1 VCVLFRSTIASHVHS
16 LKNEKIR
23 RERGPSVSAVD
34 FHFPWQHS
42 LFDPSV
48 AFQIFSTDGSA
59 IARETRSCS
68 DY

>member
-1 VCVLFRSTIASHVHS
+1 
-16 LKNEKIR
+16 
-23 RERGPSVSAVD
+23 VD

-59 IARETRSCS
+59 IEKLDLVVTTEEEEMQLK
-68 DY
+68 YF